1 MITRSDLQLIESELI
16 AMADQYLS
24 VLARETQLSLT
35 DLEDVHQGNTFVTAL
50 SYSGLQRIQS
60 YFRDNPPFDT
70 STGET
75 LADLEQLRLQHPY
88 RRIMEDL
95 QTVIH
100 QYNLYNDDEINAFSP
115 IWIERNPEMAP
126 GEGYRAIVRYFLP
139 QIGGRPTSEVTLQ
152 PALVGDVLEEMDI
165 MTID

>member
-16 AMADQYLS
+16 AMAEQYLQ
-24 VLARETQLSLT
+24 VLANETQLNYQ
-35 DLEDVHQGNTFVTAL
+35 DLVDIHRGNSFVTAL

-60 YFRDNPPFDT
+60 YFTANPPFDT
-70 STGET
+70 ATGEPLT
-75 LADLEQLRLQHPY
+75 DLEPLRLQHPY
-88 RRIMEDL
+88 RRLMDDL

-115 IWIERNPEMAP
+115 IWIERNPQMQP

-139 QIGGRPTSEVTLQ
+139 QLGGMPTGEVTLQ

-165 MTID
+165 MRLD

>member
-16 AMADQYLS
+16 AMADQYLT

-35 DLEDVHQGNTFVTAL
+35 DLEDVHQVNTFVTAL

-60 YFRDNPPFDT
+60 YFTENPPFDT

-75 LADLEQLRLQHPY
+75 LDDLGQLRLQHPY
-88 RRIMEDL
+88 RRLMEDL

-100 QYNLYNDDEINAFSP
+100 QYNLYNEDEINAFSP
-115 IWIERNPEMAP
+115 IWIERNPAMAP

-139 QIGGRPTSEVTLQ
+139 QLGGRPTGEVTLQ

-165 MTID
+165 MTVD

>member
-16 AMADQYLS
+16 AMADQYLT

-35 DLEDVHQGNTFVTAL
+35 DLEDVHQVNTFVTAL

-60 YFRDNPPFDT
+60 YFTENPPFDT

-75 LADLEQLRLQHPY
+75 LDDLEQLRL
-88 RRIMEDL
+88 RRLMEDL

-100 QYNLYNDDEINAFSP
+100 QYNLYNEDEINAFSP
-115 IWIERNPEMAP
+115 I
-126 GEGYRAIVRYFLP
+126 
-139 QIGGRPTSEVTLQ
+139 
-152 PALVGDVLEEMDI
+152 
-165 MTID
+165 